1 MFKQILKIYFSW
13 IYDPG
18 MLDII
23 CKANVI
29 KKLQL
34 MRNEDD
40 WRFLLPKKFE
50 TDRVAIST
58 CDYYS

>member
-1 MFKQILKIYFSW
+1 MIFNVQNRFLKYIFHGFS
-13 IYDPG
+13 DPG

-29 KKLQL
+29 KKLQF

-40 WRFLLPKKFE
+40 WLFSLPEKK
-50 TDRVAIST
+50 
-58 CDYYS
+58 